1 MADDVARLEDRLD
14 EEIAGLD
21 ALDALDEQLVDG
33 KGNRLGRLWV
43 AIWPKLAAIAIFI
56 LAWQIVSW
64 TGWKEAVI
72 RSPGTAWRE
81 LVDTVPTQRFAE
93 AFMTTSRRALIGYGL
108 ALVIGTL
115 IGAAMWGSSFARR
128 AFGSFLTGLQSMPSI
143 VWFPL
148 TIALFGLTE
157 WAILSVVI
165 LGAAPSIGNGL
176 VNGVDHIPPLLT
188 RAGRIMGARGLAAF
202 RHVVLPAAIP
212 GYVAGLKQGWAFA
225 WRSLMAGELIVSMG
239 RASLGGDLN
248 FAREFADYPRL
259 LTMMIV
265 IFMISVLVDS
275 LFFSV
280 IERRIRRKRGLIE
293 VGATA

>member
-1 MADDVARLEDRLD
+1 MADDSTKLQDQLE

-21 ALDALDEQLVDG
+21 ALDALDTQLADG
-33 KGNRLGRLWV
+33 KGNRPGRIWAAV
-43 AIWPKLAAIAIFI
+43 WPKLAAIGMFI
-56 LAWQIVSW
+56 LAWQILAW

-72 RSPGTAWRE
+72 RSPGTALRE
-81 LVDTVPTQRFAE
+81 LVDTGPTARFGE
-93 AFMTTSRRALIGYGL
+93 AFTTTMTRAAVGYGL
-108 ALVIGTL
+108 AMLIGTF
-115 IGAAMWGSSFARR
+115 IGAAMWRIEYVRR

-176 VNGVDHIPPLLT
+176 VSGVDHIPPLLT
-188 RAGRIMGARGLAAF
+188 RAGRVLGARGFAAF
-202 RHVVLPAAIP
+202 RHVVLPAALP

-225 WRSLMAGELIVSMG
+225 WRSLMAGELIVTMG
-239 RASLGGDLN
+239 RASVGGDLN

-259 LTMMIV
+259 LAMMIV
-265 IFMISVLVDS
+265 IFAISVLVDS
-275 LFFSV
+275 MVFSV